1 MKFYTLEDISV
12 ELHRTP
18 GTARNRLMLGQDM
31 APSNKVGRRR
41 LFPVTEFGKWV
52 ERVITPIQ
60 EAPRKD
66 ATPFLKKNGRPR
78 KIDKTDSLL
87 WVSPP

>member
-1 MKFYTLEDISV
+1 MKSYTLEDI
-12 ELHRTP
+12 
-18 GTARNRLMLGQDM
+18 
-31 APSNKVGRRR
+31 APLNKVSRRR
-41 LFPVTEFGKWV
+41 LFPVSEFEQWV
-52 ERVITPIQ
+52 ERVIAPIQ

-66 ATPFLKKNGRPR
+66 ATPFPKKNGRHR

>member
-1 MKFYTLEDISV
+1 MNGACAPA
-12 ELHRTP
+12 RRAP
-18 GTARNRLMLGQDM
+18 GGCGCLDML
-31 APSNKVGRRR
+31 PSIRIGLR
-41 LFPVTEFGKWV
+41 LFPVSEFENWV
-52 ERVITPIQ
+52 ACIIAPIQ

-66 ATPFLKKNGRPR
+66 ATPFPKNTNRPR